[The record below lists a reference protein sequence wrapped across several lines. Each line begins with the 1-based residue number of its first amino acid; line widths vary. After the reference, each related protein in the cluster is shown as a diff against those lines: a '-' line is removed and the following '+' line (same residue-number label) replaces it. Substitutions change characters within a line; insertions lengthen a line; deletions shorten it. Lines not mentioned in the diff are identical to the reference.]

1 MSRTCHLKDLSKLNR
16 PLSKTLIVDNF
27 QENFYLQK
35 ENGIHI
41 RGWYGDT
48 QDKILENLEGL
59 LMNVISR
66 HPYDVRSFMAEAFG
80 KKSYP
85 GLSQYS

>member
-27 QENFYLQK
+27 QENFYMQK

-48 QDKILENLEGL
+48 KDKILVNLESL
-59 LMNVISR
+59 LMNLVSQRPVDIR
-66 HPYDVRSFMAEAFG
+66 NFLADAFNRN
-80 KKSYP
+80 SYP
-85 GLSQYS
+85 GLSPYS